1 MRIADRLQRR
11 LWIVAVGLVAANA
24 LAAALLLL
32 PARAERTR
40 QEDRLLALQ
49 RRIRSLQHETQST
62 GSLLEAFKEVE
73 AFGQGFPPRT
83 DLVGLI
89 ERLTRQARILAV
101 EVPSVDYSLSEVKE
115 GGLTKVT
122 VHMGV
127 QGAYSKVRRLLFE
140 LERMRRFLVI
150 EQVTLRDAAGEA
162 QLQLSLQLAL
172 YLRAAPGDRA
182 T

>member
-1 MRIADRLQRR
+1 MADRLQRR
-11 LWIVAVGLVAANA
+11 LWIVAVGLVAANG
-24 LAAALLLL
+24 LVAAFLLL

-40 QEDRLLALQ
+40 QEDQLLDLQ

-89 ERLTRQARILAV
+89 ERLTRQARSLAV
-101 EVPSVDYSLSEVKE
+101 EVPSVDYNLTELKE
-115 GGLTKVT
+115 AGLTKVS

-150 EQVTLRDAAGEA
+150 EQVTLHDPAGEA
-162 QLQLSLQLAL
+162 QLQLNLQLAL
-172 YLRAAPGDRA
+172 YLRAAPGDQN